1 MISIFAMILITLTS
15 SLVVTHF
22 MNAFDREFL
31 TNTLCV
37 TAVTA
42 YQILEYYCTIF
53 IGLLCGFSNQECME
67 FYVVQIGN

>member
-1 MISIFAMILITLTS
+1 MILITLSS

-31 TNTLCV
+31 TNTFYV
-37 TAVTA
+37 TALTSC
-42 YQILEYYCTIF
+42 QILEYYSTLF
-53 IGLLCGFSNQECME
+53 IGLLCGFSKQECMA

>member
-1 MISIFAMILITLTS
+1 MILITLTS

-31 TNTLCV
+31 TNTLYVTVV
-37 TAVTA
+37 TAC
-42 YQILEYYCTIF
+42 QIIEYYCTIL
-53 IGLLCGFSNQECME
+53 IGLLCGFSKQECMA

>member
-1 MISIFAMILITLTS
+1 MILITLTS

-22 MNAFDREFL
+22 MNAFDRDFL

-37 TAVTA
+37 TIVTA
-42 YQILEYYCTIF
+42 CQILEYYCTIF
-53 IGLLCGFSNQECME
+53 IGLLCGFSKQECME

>member
-1 MISIFAMILITLTS
+1 MILITLTS

-37 TAVTA
+37 TAVIA
-42 YQILEYYCTIF
+42 CQILEYYCTLF
-53 IGLLCGFSNQECME
+53 IGLLCGFSQKECMA